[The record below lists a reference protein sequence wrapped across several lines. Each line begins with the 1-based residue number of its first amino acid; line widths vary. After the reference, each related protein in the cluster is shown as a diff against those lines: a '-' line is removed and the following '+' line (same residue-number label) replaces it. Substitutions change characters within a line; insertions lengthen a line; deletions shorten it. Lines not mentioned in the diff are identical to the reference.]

1 MVVDNLELH
10 IKSTGEASAKS
21 VNNLSKSLQSLRKSS
36 STATKHLNT
45 FLGSLKR
52 IAFYRVLRTIIKEI
66 GKAFEEGLKNAYAF
80 SQTINGQL
88 AQTMDRITSL
98 GEQMKNQLGSAF
110 GELLMNLEPIIV
122 AIENV
127 MIRIADALSRL
138 LAVLGGRST
147 YNKAMETTKKFADAS
162 ASGAKAAKEWKNQL
176 MGFDEINRLEAP
188 TDTGGGGGSST
199 DSGMGNWA
207 EAPAQ
212 MKWAEELRKV
222 TLDWLAK
229 VNFEPLINSWE
240 RLKTAV
246 SGFVAI
252 VDRALYWAYVNVLLP
267 LAQWTIEKGLPT
279 TINLLAS
286 AFEFLNAV
294 LEKLKP
300 IFETLWNN
308 VLLPFFTWV
317 GDHFIGALE
326 SLTST
331 FESLTLKIQEANS
344 FKEFLQSL
352 DGKEQLVVSIATA
365 IMAVVG
371 GILALKTVL
380 SIVNLATTAFS
391 LLTSPIGLATIAIAA
406 LVYGG
411 IELVK
416 HWDEIKAKA
425 KELGEAIK
433 TWIQDKITAA
443 ATAVQ
448 EKLEKV
454 KTNVSNFFH
463 DLWDWLYAVFTP
475 LRLVFEF
482 LTSVF
487 QLVIHVLSGINGIL
501 SALPGVE
508 AIDAHAQQI
517 QDDGSIWL
525 QGFASGGFPDSG
537 QLFMAREAG
546 PELVGTIGGK
556 TAVVNNSEI
565 INGISGGV
573 RNANEDV
580 VNAIYAS
587 ASQLVNAMRE
597 NSNGG
602 YTDWDAVAHQ
612 VTKYQKRHLVSA
624 NA

>member
-1 MVVDNLELH
+1 M
-10 IKSTGEASAKS
+10 
-21 VNNLSKSLQSLRKSS
+21 
-36 STATKHLNT
+36 
-45 FLGSLKR
+45 
-52 IAFYRVLRTIIKEI
+52 
-66 GKAFEEGLKNAYAF
+66 
-80 SQTINGQL
+80 
-88 AQTMDRITSL
+88 
-98 GEQMKNQLGSAF
+98 
-110 GELLMNLEPIIV
+110 
-122 AIENV
+122 
-127 MIRIADALSRL
+127 
-138 LAVLGGRST
+138 
-147 YNKAMETTKKFADAS
+147 
-162 ASGAKAAKEWKNQL
+162 
-176 MGFDEINRLEAP
+176 
-188 TDTGGGGGSST
+188 
-199 DSGMGNWA
+199 
-207 EAPAQ
+207 
-212 MKWAEELRKV
+212 
-222 TLDWLAK
+222 
-229 VNFEPLINSWE
+229 
-240 RLKTAV
+240 
-246 SGFVAI
+246 
-252 VDRALYWAYVNVLLP
+252 
-267 LAQWTIEKGLPT
+267 
-279 TINLLAS
+279 
-286 AFEFLNAV
+286 

-300 IFETLWNN
+300 IFEALWNN

-352 DGKEQLVVSIATA
+352 DGKEQLVFSIATA

-371 GILALKTVL
+371 GIIALKPVL
-380 SIVNLATTAFS
+380 SIVGLARTAFE

-406 LVYGG
+406 LIYGG

-416 HWDEIKAKA
+416 HWDEIIAKA